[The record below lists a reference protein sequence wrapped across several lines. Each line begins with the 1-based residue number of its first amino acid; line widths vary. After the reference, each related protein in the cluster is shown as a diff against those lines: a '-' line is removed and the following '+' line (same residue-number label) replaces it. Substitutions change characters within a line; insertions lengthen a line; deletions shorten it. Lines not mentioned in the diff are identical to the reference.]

1 MKNLTKN
8 SLLIL
13 CFWMNFNSE
22 AQADYQKPSWLERLP
37 KEDGPYSYYI
47 GRSSESLT
55 EAEAFTYAT
64 INAREQ
70 AIAQNFGVYT
80 QIRSENY
87 QSMKDVQ
94 STQNSEA
101 ISQQVR
107 LEEFEQVDFFKNQN
121 GDKINVWVLFKYKKS
136 AINMEKQRL
145 ASLKND
151 PEDSYRFII
160 SGNSEGARIN
170 GTLEV
175 VSYPSGAPVRID
187 GISKIG
193 DLELRTPLRLMGL
206 FQAGKHTIEIDDP
219 KFEIIQ
225 KEVVLYPGTTS
236 KISESLNR
244 AYGEISL
251 IAEIEGATVF
261 LGTKAIGTTP
271 LNKSIQIMAESTASI
286 EIRHPEME
294 TYRSQLVV
302 SRGEKKIERT
312 RLSPRL
318 STISFS
324 SDPRGADVEIAGVA
338 QNQITPTGQIIATRG
353 SHKVRISKPGYETYE
368 EEIYLK
374 GGENLVLPNVKLNY
388 VEIHESEN
396 TLIDPIELKE
406 IPVQVKKL
414 MIPTCTIGIGYFVSQ
429 STIKESKL
437 SLSSYG
443 INVRIQP
450 WDRLGFDIGGF
461 YGEASVENKSN
472 LSSGPNLRETSILK
486 LGMPLTLFRPSWGR
500 GNGSISL
507 IPEYFKVSNEYVNDK
522 ATNSSTSTKLKFPEL
537 TIKQKAVGGSL
548 EYREFAVPGETSRSV
563 MGISI
568 KTGFHKYNSIGK
580 QTGSEALSAEFS
592 LIVGF

>member
-1 MKNLTKN
+1 MKDLTIN
-8 SLLIL
+8 SLFIFCLWI
-13 CFWMNFNSE
+13 NFNSK
-22 AQADYQKPSWLERLP
+22 ANADSQKPNWIERLP
-37 KEDGPYSYYI
+37 KEDGLYSYYI
-47 GRSSESLT
+47 GRSSESLSET
-55 EAEAFTYAT
+55 EAFTYAT

-87 QSMKDVQ
+87 QSMNDIQ
-94 STQNSEA
+94 TTQNSEA

-107 LEEFEQVDFFKNQN
+107 LEEFEQVDFFKEKNEDN
-121 GDKINVWVLFKYKKS
+121 INVWVLFKYKKS
-136 AINMEKQRL
+136 AINMEKQRI
-145 ASLKND
+145 ASLKNG
-151 PEDSYRFII
+151 PEDSYRFIV

-175 VSYPSGAPVRID
+175 VSYPPGAPVRID
-187 GISKIG
+187 GISKVG

-225 KEVVLYPGTTS
+225 KEVVLYPGTTT
-236 KISESLNR
+236 KISESLKR
-244 AYGEISL
+244 GYGEISL
-251 IAEIEGATVF
+251 ITGIEGATVF

-294 TYRSQLVV
+294 TYRSQLEV
-302 SRGEKKIERT
+302 SRGEKKAEHL

-324 SDPRGADVEIAGVA
+324 SDPRGADVEIDEIS
-338 QNQITPTGQIIATRG
+338 QNQVTPTGQIIAARG
-353 SHKVRISKPGYETYE
+353 IHKIRISKSGYETHE

-374 GGENLVLPNVKLNY
+374 GGENLVLPNVKLKY
-388 VEIHESEN
+388 VEIHERKN
-396 TLIDPIELKE
+396 TDTGPIGLKE

-414 MIPTCTIGIGYFVSQ
+414 MIPTWTIGIGYFASQ

-437 SLSSYG
+437 SFSAYG

-450 WDRLGFDIGGF
+450 WDRLGFDVGGF

-472 LSSGPNLRETSILK
+472 LASVPNLRETSIFK
-486 LGMPLTLFRPSWGR
+486 LGMPITLLRPSWGG

-507 IPEYFKVSNEYVNDK
+507 IPEYLTVSNEYVNDK
-522 ATNSSTSTKLKFPEL
+522 NSNSSTGTKTKFPEL

-548 EYREFAVPGETSRSV
+548 EYKILRAPQETSRSV

-568 KTGFHKYNSIGK
+568 TTGFHKYNSIGK
-580 QTGSEALSAEFS
+580 QTGAETFSTGLS